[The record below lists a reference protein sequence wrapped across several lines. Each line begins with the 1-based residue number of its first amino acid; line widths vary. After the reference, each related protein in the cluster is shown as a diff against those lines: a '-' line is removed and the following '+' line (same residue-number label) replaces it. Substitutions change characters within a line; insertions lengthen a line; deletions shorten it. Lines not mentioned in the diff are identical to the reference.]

1 MPSSPPP
8 LYTIT
13 HVKLD
18 SAPAMPALAQ
28 PGRGHYVVFWWKE
41 IALGHVFFEPT
52 QLITESVYYDALAV
66 TIAPTV
72 QQYADQHAARQA
84 PWQSWL
90 AARDMDRLGPWLD
103 SILTSALPLHIPPQV
118 AISVIICTRN
128 RAPQLRR
135 CLQQLQALACVPAEI
150 VVVDNAPVDTSTRDV
165 CQEFA
170 EVVYV
175 KEPRA
180 GLDFARNSG
189 VVATRHPIIAF
200 VDDDVVVHPWLMYR
214 VWETFQDP
222 TVAAM
227 TGLVIALELQAEA
240 QVLFERYWSF
250 NRGYVAKRYNLDYV
264 QKAVNQAPAVWDI
277 GAGANMA
284 FRKSVFEEVGYFD
297 ELLGAGAAG
306 CSDDSEM
313 WYRILLGGH
322 TIQYNPQGIVY
333 HEHRKDLASLK
344 SQLFYYMR
352 GHVVAALIQQA
363 QQPQAGYT
371 HYLYTTLFNYYIK
384 LFRYNFPYFRGRTRT
399 LWVEMKGVISGIAFY
414 YQHRNRSQNSL
425 RP

>member
-1 MPSSPPP
+1 MPSSTPP
-8 LYTIT
+8 YTIT

-18 SAPAMPALAQ
+18 STPTMPQLAP
-28 PGRGHYVVFWWKE
+28 PGLGNYVVFWWKE
-41 IALGHVFFEPT
+41 IALGQVFFEST
-52 QLITESVYYDALAV
+52 QLITESVYYDAFAAA
-66 TIAPTV
+66 IAPAV
-72 QQYADQHAARQA
+72 QQYASRHEARQA
-84 PWQSWL
+84 PWQAWL
-90 AARDMDRLGPWLD
+90 AARDMDHLGQWLD
-103 SILTSALPLHIPPQV
+103 SILSTSLPLSIPSQV

-135 CLQQLQALACVPAEI
+135 CLQQLRALACVPAEV
-150 VVVDNAPVDTSTRDV
+150 VVVDNAPTDTSTRDV

-189 VVATRHPIIAF
+189 VAATRYPLIAF

-240 QVLFERYWSF
+240 QILFERHWSF
-250 NRGYVAKRYNLDYV
+250 NRGYVATRYDLAYV
-264 QKAVNQAPAVWDI
+264 QAAVNQAPAVWEI

-313 WYRILLGGH
+313 WYRILLSGH
-322 TIQYNPQGIVY
+322 AIQYNPEAIVY

-352 GHVVAALIQQA
+352 GHVVAVLLQQA
-363 QQPQAGYT
+363 QQPQTGYA
-371 HYLYTTLFNYYIK
+371 HYLYTKLASYYIE
-384 LFRYNFPYFRGRTRT
+384 LVQNNFPYYRGRART
-399 LWVEMKGVISGIAFY
+399 VWVEIKGAVSGVAFY
-414 YQHRNRSQNSL
+414 YRHRKRSHTSL
-425 RP
+425 RS